1 MSRASGVRFKRELAA
16 AVHPRSLRELI
27 SGGVTMG
34 QLRGKG
40 WRRTSHGFYVPASC
54 PSTATQ
60 RILEAVPLSGEE
72 LAAIEDGLT
81 ARWQIS

>member
-16 AVHPRSLRELI
+16 AVHPRSLRELN
-27 SGGVTMG
+27 SDGVTMG

-54 PSTATQ
+54 PSTTTQ
-60 RILEAVPLSGEE
+60 RILEAVPLVPTG
-72 LAAIEDGLT
+72 G
-81 ARWQIS
+81 RP

>member
-1 MSRASGVRFKRELAA
+1 
-16 AVHPRSLRELI
+16 
-27 SGGVTMG
+27 MG

-40 WRRTSHGFYVPASC
+40 WRRTSHGFHVPASC
-54 PSTATQ
+54 PSTTTQ